1 MKTIQEQIEER
12 AIKFCNDDLGLS
24 LKGIVK
30 HGEQTRVTYK
40 AGANFALDLANKWY
54 DVKECLPEKTGYYN
68 VKLKSQLKQPVTQ
81 IFRVG
86 LFDATRKCFA
96 GGKKLNE
103 LIIAWKPIE
112 LK

>member
-1 MKTIQEQIEER
+1 MKTIQEQIREW
-12 AIKFCNDDLGLS
+12 IKLNYSNDYEICS
-24 LKGIVK
+24 ST
-30 HGEQTRVTYK
+30 E
-40 AGANFALDLANKWY
+40 GANFALELANKWY

-68 VKLKSQLKQPVTQ
+68 VELKTQLRQSTTR

-96 GGKKLNE
+96 GGEELNKS
-103 LIIAWKPIE
+103 IIAWKYIE